1 MTDEPDEPTP
11 AAAPKPADEPTP
23 IQPEGWTAPR
33 GYSNGTLAPA
43 GSRLLAIAGQIAWD
57 ADQHLVSPDFLPQ
70 FRQALENVVAVV
82 RSAGGDPRHLISV
95 TVYVTDKRQ
104 YLADTRALGTT
115 WREVCGRH
123 YPAMALVEVADLL
136 EEGALVEIQA
146 LAALPPPG

>member
-57 ADQHLVSPDFLPQ
+57 ADQHQV
-70 FRQALENVVAVV
+70 
-82 RSAGGDPRHLISV
+82 
-95 TVYVTDKRQ
+95 
-104 YLADTRALGTT
+104 
-115 WREVCGRH
+115 
-123 YPAMALVEVADLL
+123 
-136 EEGALVEIQA
+136 
-146 LAALPPPG
+146 